1 MKYYLLSILILIC
14 SSAYSQDGKISG
26 QTLGI
31 VKELK
36 KGNTYETA
44 FLPEKTNSKQLE
56 LFDQLK
62 GVATEHELKLLTKHK
77 NGVVRVYA
85 LSALE
90 DRSSTGLLD
99 IIVSHINDEEVIEC
113 ISHGYEFVHTVISKT
128 TVAERFVRCNSLT
141 SQERHTLDSLLIYSD
156 SKLTY
161 TQYMLEDF
169 EPKASY
175 YPQIK
180 KLVEKDLNQGATI
193 ALAKYQNK
201 SDLTLIEKRIIQNA
215 DTKSFNTVIRIEDAI
230 EYFPDEYFKK
240 TLNQLIEKDKW
251 HYYSAAT
258 VFRDSFSINYLNSSL
273 DQPSKNEYYRVQ
285 KIRDTYKAIEKYRTP
300 LYDLILFRIWEEDCF
315 INDSLFTYLLSVDS
329 MKCEKLAFSSVQ
341 NPNKIDNSTLVL
353 VDLLN
358 FIISVNKDSATQLIS
373 NKLKTVSVHEFRYF
387 SEASKKLDYQNVS
400 ASLLERYKEESNG
413 HICIPIVEAILSF
426 KNNELNNQLLES
438 IRTNKELNGWGFEK
452 VKSIIESEGL
462 KI

>member
-14 SSAYSQDGKISG
+14 STAISQDEKISN
-26 QTLGI
+26 QTLRI
-31 VKELK
+31 VKGLK
-36 KGNTYETA
+36 KGNKYETA

-77 NGVVRVYA
+77 NGVVRLYA

-90 DRSSTGLLD
+90 DRNSTGLLD
-99 IIVSHINDEEVIEC
+99 IVVSHLNDEEVIDC

-128 TVAERFVRCNSLT
+128 TVAERFVRCPSLT
-141 SQERHTLDSLLIYSD
+141 SQERHSLDSLLIYTD

-169 EPKASY
+169 EPIASY

-201 SDLTLIEKRIIQNA
+201 NDLALIEKRIIQNA

-230 EYFPDEYFKK
+230 EYFPDEFFKN
-240 TLNQLIEKDKW
+240 TLNQLNEKDKW
-251 HYYSAAT
+251 HYYSAAA
-258 VFRDSFSINYLNSSL
+258 VFRDSFSVNYLNSSL
-273 DQPSKNEYYRVQ
+273 DQPSKNNYYREQ
-285 KIRDTYKAIEKYRTP
+285 KVKGIYKAIEKYKTP
-300 LYDLILFRIWEEDCF
+300 IYDSVLFRIWEDDCF
-315 INDSLFTYLLSVDS
+315 INDSLLTYLLSVDS
-329 MKCEKLAFSSVQ
+329 TKCENLAFKSLQ
-341 NPNKIDNSTLVL
+341 KPDEIDNSTLVL

-358 FIISVNKDSATQLIS
+358 FVILENRDSATQLIS

-387 SEASKKLDYQNVS
+387 SEASKELDYQKVS
-400 ASLLERYKEESNG
+400 GSLLERYEGESNG
-413 HICIPIVEAILSF
+413 HICIPIVAAILSF
-426 KNNELNNQLLES
+426 KNDELNNQLLAS